1 MGHYGDTIGR
11 KRLLVLSMMVGVS
24 TFLVGCIPTYDAIG
38 LWAPALLVGLRLLQG
53 FAVAR
58 EQSGAAYATQDA
70 YGLGMSKTTF
80 LWIPIAGNV
89 VAVFGLCCIAAVAV
103 WTAREPFGIPLERL
117 GEPGAEP
124 LSKRDYEAARMVR
137 A

>member
-11 KRLLVLSMMVGVS
+11 KRLLVLSMTMGVS

-38 LWAPALLVGLRLLQG
+38 LWAPALLVGPRLLQG

-89 VAVFGLCCIAAVAV
+89 VAVFGRVLHRERGRLDRAGAVRHPARAA
-103 WTAREPFGIPLERL
+103 G
-117 GEPGAEP
+117 
-124 LSKRDYEAARMVR
+124 
-137 A
+137 